1 MGYMYTKDKL
11 EKMYKE
17 GNYFI
22 GEWSQNG
29 SLYLEKYEEY
39 IQWIVD
45 YEQKWGNVEK
55 RYHVLFDSP
64 RKGIVIVRG
73 NFVVGELYANGDI
86 KNVWPH
92 HLLDK
97 KDIKAKKT
105 MSPAEVEP
113 EIVSCDK
120 DLLSKIEQ
128 DLAAIMQRIESSFM
142 VPSNFFEKN

>member
-39 IQWIVD
+39 IQWITD

-97 KDIKAKKT
+97 KDIKVKET
-105 MSPAEVEP
+105 TSPVEVEP

-128 DLAAIMQRIESSFM
+128 DLAAIMRRIESSFM
-142 VPSNFFEKN
+142 VSSNFFEKN